1 MYTKKRPWKC
11 LNLSALK
18 IVGKFINAL
27 NMKWVSGVVQK
38 PLLIPHN
45 LKLLLFFLFHFR
57 SFARSLSLTKF
68 RSPVPFFH
76 GPWEHISMEN
86 YVVRLCMCARQHSK
100 PQRLFDNVDLLLLL
114 NEFSNTLYAHIH
126 TYNSLKKTTSKLL
139 RVERKKTAHKW
150 EWKEKNWKIEKWNML
165 CSVLC
170 VNIRWIWVLY
180 AKHTHYTFRH
190 IILFRK
196 NW

>member
-76 GPWEHISMEN
+76 GPREHISMEN

-126 TYNSLKKTTSKLL
+126 TYKSLKKKRPANCREL
-139 RVERKKTAHKW
+139 RKKT
-150 EWKEKNWKIEKWNML
+150 
-165 CSVLC
+165 
-170 VNIRWIWVLY
+170 
-180 AKHTHYTFRH
+180 HTSESGKKK
-190 IILFRK
+190 LENRK
-196 NW
+196 MKYVM

>member
-1 MYTKKRPWKC
+1 MHLCIPKKRPWKC

-18 IVGKFINAL
+18 IVGKFINTL

-76 GPWEHISMEN
+76 GPREHISMEN

-126 TYNSLKKTTSKLL
+126 TYKSLNKKKTTSKLL
-139 RVERKKTAHKW
+139 RVERRKKKRTQVRV
-150 EWKEKNWKIEKWNML
+150 EKKLEN
-165 CSVLC
+165 
-170 VNIRWIWVLY
+170 
-180 AKHTHYTFRH
+180 
-190 IILFRK
+190 RK
-196 NW
+196 MKYVM